1 MAGNANRGALL
12 RRLDGL
18 RGNRDI
24 ERLAEELSE
33 YGVEPF

>member
-12 RRLDGL
+12 RLLDSL
-18 RGNRDI
+18 RSNRDI
-24 ERLAEELSE
+24 ERLADELSE